1 MGRYRRNNYRGR
13 HQNRKRD
20 QDKTNATSNSTIGYD
35 PNSGAKNDKPKKP
48 WFSHAKSV
56 MTDADYILVEK
67 YLLDYISMAY
77 ALHFSVQSG
86 VSQKASATSSKAIII
101 GSHSFEPLTAETC
114 SRPYIDLPDTLG
126 PKERRQIHTSCAF
139 LGLYHAGAGSAK
151 VGPESS
157 NAKPKKRR
165 IAISIFANGLE
176 YVPDLETPAGN
187 QSDCLSKPLPRNLCR
202 PWYYRAARAQKMTPK
217 NATNSDERGDSDG
230 RGEFY
235 VSEQSSMDFKEHAE
249 RTGFIQRI
257 KSIET
262 EKQQI
267 HQFIRHPE
275 QSIRTGDRTTVSNA
289 PNHWNDTIQLDSL
302 NLKELEALDL
312 SCVPT
317 PLETPWMLVDSV
329 EKLKQ
334 CVNEMKFGVNYTD
347 EDRDETNILHELAF
361 DMEMHNHCNG
371 GFGGASSRQPH
382 RLELRTCL
390 IQVTS
395 NVTTFVK
402 HYDGKETSLREVSK
416 DYVIDPLA
424 PGVWDA
430 IPIYL
435 GPLFADRNIVK
446 IGHGIGGMDTSSLH
460 RDFGVLLVNAFDTY
474 EAASILSRR
483 SSHNRFQSGL
493 GLASLCK
500 HYGLPTWKEY
510 QELKSLYQ
518 CSDWRK
524 RPLEERALEY
534 GRYDVRY
541 LITLRK
547 LLMRDLVLLELSDR
561 IGFSSASE
569 SSLDQYETSDE
580 ISAQLLNSSDLLW
593 ESNTSSDNQET
604 YSSSNVDTRG
614 SPSGSEN
621 ETGFDNFLDD
631 FHDAMEKYDA
641 TIMETDND
649 SEDLFLDAALSN
661 APSSAP
667 EKPGI
672 VDAYEL
678 QRCRHLMNAVSLSQK
693 RCLNLWKDEDE
704 PILRNHSLVKV
715 MKNAALKKGHGKYW
729 TDAHLQLYKS
739 LAAWRKD
746 VAYEEGMHPSELC
759 SLDFLVHV
767 AYKLPTTKLEMRRY
781 GYILPS
787 LLEDKTMPYCDQLC
801 SLVAGSE
808 VFRKQGLP
816 PLSETARCEVIFYTG
831 EESRRNISPATFHRN
846 VVKLLVASAAVGVL
860 ACIAVKSRRK

>member
-1 MGRYRRNNYRGR
+1 MGRYRRNKYRGR

-20 QDKTNATSNSTIGYD
+20 QDKTNATSNSNIGYD
-35 PNSGAKNDKPKKP
+35 PDSGAKNDKPKKP
-48 WFSHAKSV
+48 WLSHATKV

-67 YLLDYISMAY
+67 YLLDYISKAY
-77 ALHFSVQSG
+77 KLHFSNQSG
-86 VSQKASATSSKAIII
+86 ISQKVSATSSKPIII

-114 SRPYIDLPDTLG
+114 TRPYIDLPDTLG
-126 PKERRQIHTSCAF
+126 PKERRRIHTSCAF
-139 LGLYHAGAGSAK
+139 LGLYHAGAGSVE

-176 YVPDLETPAGN
+176 YVPDLEMPADN
-187 QSDCLSKPLPRNLCR
+187 QSDWLSTPLPRNFCR
-202 PWYYRAARAQKMTPK
+202 PWYYRAARAQKMTP
-217 NATNSDERGDSDG
+217 NATNSGERGDSNG
-230 RGEFY
+230 RGGFC
-235 VSEQSSMDFKEHAE
+235 VREQSSMDFKEHAE
-249 RTGFIQRI
+249 RSGFIQRI

-275 QSIRTGDRTTVSNA
+275 QSIRTGDRKTVSNA
-289 PNHWNDTIQLDSL
+289 PNHCNDTIQVDSL

-329 EKLKQ
+329 EKLQQ
-334 CVNEMKFGVNYTD
+334 CVEEMKFGVNHTD
-347 EDRDETNILHELAF
+347 EGRDGTDKLHELAF
-361 DMEMHNHCNG
+361 DMEMHNHGNG
-371 GFGGASSRQPH
+371 GFGGACSRQPH

-402 HYDGKETSLREVSK
+402 HNDGKETSLREVSK

-430 IPIYL
+430 IPIHL

-460 RDFGVLLVNAFDTY
+460 RDFGILVVNAFDTH

-534 GRYDVRY
+534 GRYDIRY
-541 LITLRK
+541 LIMLRK
-547 LLMRDLVLLELSDR
+547 LLMRDLVLLELADR

-569 SSLDQYETSDE
+569 SSVDKYESSDE
-580 ISAQLLNSSDLLW
+580 MGAQMLNSSDLRCG
-593 ESNTSSDNQET
+593 SNISSDNQET
-604 YSSSNVDTRG
+604 YSSSNFDTRD
-614 SPSGSEN
+614 SSIGSEN
-621 ETGFDNFLDD
+621 ETGIYDIMDD
-631 FHDAMEKYDA
+631 FRDTMENYDA

-649 SEDLFLDAALSN
+649 SVDLFLDVTPSN

-667 EKPGI
+667 EKPDI

-729 TDAHLQLYKS
+729 TDAHLQLYKR
-739 LAAWRKD
+739 LAEWRKN

-787 LLEDKTMPYCDQLC
+787 LFEDEAMPYCKQLC

-808 VFRKQGLP
+808 VFREQGLP
-816 PLSETARCEVIFYTG
+816 PLSETAKCEVIFYTG
-831 EESRRNISPATFHRN
+831 KESSRNFRPETFHRN
-846 VVKLLVASAAVGVL
+846 VVKLLVATAAVGVL

>member
-1 MGRYRRNNYRGR
+1 MGRFRRNKYRGR
-13 HQNRKRD
+13 HQNRKRE
-20 QDKTNATSNSTIGYD
+20 QDKIDTTSNGNKGIG
-35 PNSGAKNDKPKKP
+35 PNSGPNNDKSKKP
-48 WFSHAKSV
+48 WLNHASKV
-56 MTDADYILVEK
+56 ITNADYILLEK
-67 YLLDYISMAY
+67 YLLEYKSTAY
-77 ALHFSVQSG
+77 ELYFSDESG
-86 VSQKASATSSKAIII
+86 GLQKASSISSKPVVI

-114 SRPYIDLPDTLG
+114 SLPYIELPDTLG

-139 LGLYHAGAGSAK
+139 LGLYHAGAGSAEVDPDENK
-151 VGPESS
+151 ENDSS
-157 NAKPKKRR
+157 STKPKKRR
-165 IAISIFANGLE
+165 IVVSIFANGLE
-176 YVPDLETPAGN
+176 YVPDLETPTSN
-187 QSDCLSKPLPRNLCR
+187 QSDWLSKPLPRNLCR
-202 PWYYRAARAQKMTPK
+202 PWYYRAARAQKRTP
-217 NATNSDERGDSDG
+217 NAINANERGDSDG
-230 RGEFY
+230 GGGICFR
-235 VSEQSSMDFKEHAE
+235 EQSSINCKEIAE
-249 RTGFIQRI
+249 RARFIQRI
-257 KSIET
+257 KSIEI

-275 QSIRTGDRTTVSNA
+275 QSIRTGNRKIVTNA
-289 PNHWNDTIQLDSL
+289 PNQSIKSNQLDAL
-302 NLKELEALDL
+302 NLKELEQLNL

-317 PLETPWMLVDSV
+317 PQETPWMLVDSV

-334 CVNEMKFGVNYTD
+334 CVDEMKFGVNYTD
-347 EDRDETNILHELAF
+347 EESDRTNALHELAF
-361 DMEMHNHCNG
+361 DMEMHNHGNG
-371 GFGGASSRQPH
+371 GFGGAGSRQPH

-390 IQVTS
+390 IQITS
-395 NVTTFVK
+395 NVTSFIK
-402 HYDGKETSLREVSK
+402 YSDGKETSLKEVSK

-430 IPIYL
+430 IPTYL

-460 RDFGVLLVNAFDTY
+460 RDFGILVVNAFDTH

-483 SSHNRFQSGL
+483 SSQRFQSGL

-500 HYGLPTWKEY
+500 HYGLPTWREY
-510 QELKSLYQ
+510 QELKRLYQ

-569 SSLDQYETSDE
+569 SSLEQYESSTETD
-580 ISAQLLNSSDLLW
+580 AKFLTSSDLHW
-593 ESNTSSDNQET
+593 ESTINSDNRET
-604 YSSSNVDTRG
+604 YSSSDFDIRDSST
-614 SPSGSEN
+614 GSEDEN
-621 ETGFDNFLDD
+621 GVDSSLDD
-631 FHDAMEKYDA
+631 FRDAMENYDA
-641 TIMETDND
+641 TSMETDND
-649 SEDLFLDAALSN
+649 SGDLFLDAATST
-661 APSSAP
+661 APSSASEP
-667 EKPGI
+667 CVI
-672 VDAYEL
+672 DAYEL

-729 TDAHLQLYKS
+729 TDGHLQLYKKLS
-739 LAAWRKD
+739 EWRKD

-787 LLEDKTMPYCDQLC
+787 LLEDTTLPYCDQLC
-801 SLVAGSE
+801 SLVAESE
-808 VFRKQGLP
+808 VFRDQSLP
-816 PLSETARCEVIFYTG
+816 PQSEMARCEVVFYTG
-831 EESRRNISPATFHRN
+831 KGRRCISRPAN
-846 VVKLLVASAAVGVL
+846 VVKVLVASAVVGAL
-860 ACIAVKSRRK
+860 AFVVVKSRRK